1 MGASMNPVRAVV
13 PNTRMAGPAQ
23 APQMNQPTQQNV
35 FQQSAGAQGQAQQTL
50 GGLSNMQFQPMQAAQ
65 AGPTAIYGGANI
77 APTANFGGA
86 TVGQTANF
94 GGATIDPVTQMQAA
108 RLGPVE
114 RMQGVG
120 QVGNI
125 SGPGLIDVNQLATT
139 DFSAYMNPYTQQVV
153 EMGQQDI
160 ERQRQMA
167 ASQMGARAQSAGA
180 FGGSRQ
186 AVQEA
191 VLAGEALREA
201 GQLSSQQRQRGFE
214 TALQAGQ
221 FDIGQMQSARTL
233 ASQQDFQASGLNQQ
247 AAEAAANREQAARAG
262 NMQAANQFAAQ
273 QAQFEQQA
281 RAANAAAANAR
292 SQSQAGLFQQAG
304 LAGSAQDAARASQQ
318 AGLLQQAGLAGSAQD
333 AARAQAQA
341 GLTQQGGLA
350 SMAAFNDAQQAQAAR
365 EQAARQTTF
374 GGQFT
379 GAGIRAGAAGQLAG
393 LGQQL
398 FGQGQDITQQQQQF
412 GTTQQAMNQALIE
425 AARAQYA
432 GFAGAPERSIGLPL
446 AAVGAANMG
455 QKTQTDT
462 RQPGLFDYLSLG
474 AGTYAASRPRV

>member
-1 MGASMNPVRAVV
+1 MGASMNPAARAA
-13 PNTRMAGPAQ
+13 PNTPMAGPAQ
-23 APQMNQPTQQNV
+23 TSQMNQPAQQNV
-35 FQQSAGAQGQAQQTL
+35 FQQSAGAQGQAQRTL

-86 TVGQTANF
+86 T
-94 GGATIDPVTQMQAA
+94 IDPTTQMQSAQF
-108 RLGPVE
+108 GPVE

-139 DFSAYMNPYTQQVV
+139 DFSAYMNPFTQQVV
-153 EMGQQDI
+153 DLGQQDI
-160 ERQRQMA
+160 ERQRQLA
-167 ASQMGARAQSAGA
+167 SSQMGARAQSAGA

-281 RAANAAAANAR
+281 QAANATAANAR
-292 SQSQAGLFQQAG
+292 AQS
-304 LAGSAQDAARASQQ
+304 Q

-341 GLTQQGGLA
+341 GLSQQGGLA
-350 SMAAFNDAQQAQAAR
+350 SMSAFNDAQQAQAAR

-432 GFAGAPERSIGLPL
+432 GFAGAPQASIGLPL

-455 QKTQTDT
+455 QQTQTQS

-474 AGTYAASRPRV
+474 ASAYGGRG